1 MSTLGPK
8 AVGEHRALVELGER
22 WAKRQGFA
30 IVATE
35 LTALGCRE
43 QADVIAFRS
52 SCSLMIEAKCSR
64 ADFFADSKK
73 PERVAGG
80 LGVYRFYICPAGL
93 ISPAELPARWGL
105 LWAETG
111 KINAVKA
118 PKGNGWPSYD
128 PASTYGQWAE
138 FMHEPDL
145 RAERAVMFS
154 IARRR
159 SLSRSEE
166 SYEAKLREANQR
178 AERLAR
184 SNDALAEENR
194 KISMRLFLL
203 ESGAGDP
210 AASDQRA
217 IPRRVVTN

>member
-1 MSTLGPK
+1 MQ
-8 AVGEHRALVELGER
+8 HRSLVEQGER

-64 ADFFADSKK
+64 SDFLADRKK
-73 PERVAGG
+73 PERITGG
-80 LGVYRFYICPAGL
+80 LGVYRFYICPADL
-93 ISPAELPARWGL
+93 ISPAEIPARWGL
-105 LWAETG
+105 LWVEAG
-111 KINAVKA
+111 KISAVKA

-128 PASTYGQWAE
+128 LASTYGQWAE

-159 SLSRSEE
+159 ALSRSDERYE
-166 SYEAKLREANQR
+166 SRLREANQR

-184 SNDALAEENR
+184 SNDALAEENK
-194 KISMRLFLL
+194 KIAMRLFLL
-203 ESGAGDP
+203 ETGAGDP
-210 AASDQRA
+210 AVSTQRA